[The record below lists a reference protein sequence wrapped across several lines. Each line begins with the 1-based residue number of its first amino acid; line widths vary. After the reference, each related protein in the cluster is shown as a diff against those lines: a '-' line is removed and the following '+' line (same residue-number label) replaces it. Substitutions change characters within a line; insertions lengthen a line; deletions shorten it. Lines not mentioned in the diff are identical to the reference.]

1 MLMPRKITG
10 IAIKMLVALTVAMSM
25 PIVVFERAIHL

>member
-10 IAIKMLVALTVAMSM
+10 IAIRMLVALTVAISI
-25 PIVVFERAIHL
+25 PIVVLDRAIHL